1 MVHEGLSVVR
11 GQAFL
16 SSFKKKK
23 NIEVIIFPQAQW
35 KMRAKGTDSGNRGN
49 WLAQFKFTF
58 LSIL

>member
-1 MVHEGLSVVR
+1 MVHKRTICGKRAGFPFFIL
-11 GQAFL
+11 
-16 SSFKKKK
+16 KKK

-35 KMRAKGTDSGNRGN
+35 KMRAKGTDSSNRGN

>member
-16 SSFKKKK
+16 SSSKKK